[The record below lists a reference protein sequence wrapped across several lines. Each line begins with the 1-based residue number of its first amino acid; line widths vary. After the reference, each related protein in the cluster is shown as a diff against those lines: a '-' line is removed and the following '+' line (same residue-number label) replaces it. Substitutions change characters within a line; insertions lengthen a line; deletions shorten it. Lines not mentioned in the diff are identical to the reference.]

1 MYSLFLKEIRSF
13 LSSPIAYV
21 VIGVFLL
28 VTSLFIWVFPD
39 YSILEFNFA
48 NMDPLFV
55 MAPWIF
61 LFLIPAVTMRSFAE
75 ERKSGTIELLLTRPL
90 TDFQIV
96 GAKYLAGL
104 VLVFL
109 SLLPTF
115 LYAVTVYRLAD
126 PIGNVDTGAMLG
138 SYIGLFCLASAFVA
152 IGLFSS
158 SLTDNQIV
166 SFVTAVFFSFF
177 FYAAFDSLSL
187 MQLPQQVL
195 LVLEYLGIARHYE
208 GMSQG
213 VIDSR
218 DVLYF
223 VSLNAFFLT
232 LTRYVLQNR
241 YR

>member
-1 MYSLFLKEIRSF
+1 MYSLFIKEIRSF
-13 LSSPIAYV
+13 LSSPIAYM

-39 YSILEFNFA
+39 YSVLEFNFA
-48 NMDPLFV
+48 NLDPLFV

-90 TDFQIV
+90 TDWQIV

-104 VLVFL
+104 SLVLL
-109 SLLPTF
+109 SLLPTL
-115 LYAVTVYRLAD
+115 LYAITIFRLAD
-126 PIGNVDTGAMLG
+126 PIGNVDTGAMMG
-138 SYIGLFCLASAFVA
+138 SYMGLFCLASSFVS

-166 SFVTAVFFSFF
+166 SFVTAVFLSFF

-187 MQLPQQVL
+187 MSLPQQVL
-195 LVLEYLGIARHYE
+195 LVLEYLGIAQHYE

-218 DVLYF
+218 DLLYF